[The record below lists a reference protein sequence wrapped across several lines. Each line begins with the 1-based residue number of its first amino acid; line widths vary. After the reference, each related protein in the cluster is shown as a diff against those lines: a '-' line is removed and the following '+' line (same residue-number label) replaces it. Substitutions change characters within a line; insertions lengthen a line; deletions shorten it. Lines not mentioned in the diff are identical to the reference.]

1 MSMAEEK
8 FVPKG
13 DQIDFTNAR
22 YCPVINCVIEHDGK
36 ILLVKRS
43 KNLRFYP
50 EYWNGISGFLDD
62 SKSIEEKVQEE
73 LREELNIESD
83 KIQKISGGPI
93 LVQEALDY
101 KKTWIVFPAHV
112 IISTDKYKLDREAS
126 EAKWLALSEVWSK
139 KLLPGFDEVLS
150 SIFGNM

>member
-8 FVPKG
+8 FVPKD

-126 EAKWLALSEVWSK
+126 EAKWLAFSEVRSK